1 MKHVLAHRRSSRRV
15 RSIVD
20 LIGNTPLVR
29 VRAIE
34 RGLPDGVELFAKL
47 EYFNPGGSVKD
58 RAAWQMIRDAI
69 ADGRLTRDKIL
80 IDSTSGNTGVAY
92 AMIGA
97 ALGYRIHLVMPS
109 NVSQA
114 RKDIA
119 EAFGTHI
126 IYSDPLEQSDGAIR
140 LVRQIVE
147 EDQKSSNPR
156 YFYPDQY
163 SNTSNPRAHYL
174 TTGPELWEATAG
186 RITHFVA
193 GLGTTGTIM
202 GTGRRLRIYNP
213 DIKIIG
219 VEPDDAFHGLEG
231 LKHMASSIVPPIYR
245 PEELDALVRVTT
257 EAGWSMTERLAREEG
272 LFVGQSSGAA
282 LAAALDLA
290 RTLERGVVVALLPD
304 HADRYNH

>member
-193 GLGTTGTIM
+193 GLGTTGTLM

>member
-202 GTGRRLRIYNP
+202 GPGRRLRIYNP

>member
-193 GLGTTGTIM
+193 GLGTTGTII